1 MKTARLLSLV
11 AVLAI
16 MLLMFGLNT
25 SAQAQCAGS
34 FGAQGFAYPGWLGYY
49 GSPYSLGQI
58 PVPPYF
64 ALHPPVYYSQPVA
77 RSYGYSPYAYPG
89 TVPTPEVV
97 MPEMIINPHVTPDED
112 EAGDADAAVEQETVT
127 TASFQMIE
135 NPHVRA
141 DLKERFATR
150 YATAD

>member
-1 MKTARLLSLV
+1 MKTVRLLSLV

-16 MLLMFGLNT
+16 VLLMFGLHT

-34 FGAQGFAYPGWLGYY
+34 YGAQGFAYPGWLGYY

-64 ALHPPVYYSQPVA
+64 ALHPPVYYSHPVA

-89 TVPTPEVV
+89 TVSTPEVV
-97 MPEMIINPHVTPDED
+97 MPEMITNPYVAPGAEEEVD
-112 EAGDADAAVEQETVT
+112 AGEAVEQEAVT
-127 TASFQMIE
+127 TASYQIIK
-135 NPHVRA
+135 NPYVQTGRQ
-141 DLKERFATR
+141 ERLATR
-150 YATAD
+150 